1 MKMNRAFL
9 VHPKVSSALNTPQYM
24 SKRNLSGYLW
34 FHIDNHG
41 LLHIDGCHKYIT
53 LDKTLAEL
61 LKAPVSSKIVLFEHN
76 KKIVDWWDVVER
88 VLKNWQ

>member
-1 MKMNRAFL
+1 MNRARPA
-9 VHPKVSSALNTPQYM
+9 HPKIATLLNTPTFI

-34 FHIDNHG
+34 FHIHENG
-41 LLHIDGCHKYIT
+41 LLHEDGCHKYVR

-88 VLKNWQ
+88 ILKNWQ